1 MRHFE
6 IAYLLEMCIVFF
18 FVERMVRECLVK
30 FVAVRV
36 EALISCIG

>member
-1 MRHFE
+1 VRHFE
-6 IAYLLEMCIVFF
+6 IAYLLEMCIVVV

-36 EALISCIG
+36 EVLISCIG